1 MKLIIAAAV
10 VACAAVCGFLF
21 QDQTYRLRAV
31 GQPSDQVTLDHRD
44 SPYSS
49 ITWVASPNDDFL
61 QLRFFDRVE
70 GGICLHPSW
79 DELIELAKTA
89 PTLSHLVPQAGAAT
103 KLPPGRDWPF
113 SWVPNPGCLSNSAY
127 IRLFPISVLLN
138 QHLMTAA
145 KGEFRATTPRIM
157 VVGLGSGIGLAT
169 LAYHFPLAAITV
181 VDIDQVVV
189 DMVRDHFPLL
199 RWLGEQKLAD
209 GTPRLRFMVRDARQF
224 IRYDAAREAA
234 AGKPYDVVVL
244 DAYTAGSTIPPHL
257 MTREFF
263 EQIAAIL
270 DPNGLV
276 MANVIGSYTQEP
288 GSRSNKHLVVGGA
301 IRTFRAAG
309 LSEVWNFPVMT
320 MEDPGRFDPTRQRNN
335 IIIASRQKVDPV
347 ANHAGWER
355 LRAFV
360 PYPELSGGHYLSSSY
375 LLIDTRDRRYISA
388 SAAGPLIDLA
398 DPGLR
403 TRMTADAG
411 SPDGPQWPK
420 LWDTSDRAEI
430 AKTYGLLSEAV
441 AKGVIKRMPRGWED
455 YEQATALRR
464 NETDWVLSAQ
474 ETYRIAVITAKD
486 PMHSGEKLVGELEGP
501 ARETMAA
508 PFIPDA
514 PLFTDQRPNA
524 DIFNN

>member
-10 VACAAVCGFLF
+10 VACAALCGFLF

-31 GQPSDQVTLDHRD
+31 YQPSDQVALDHRD

-70 GGICLHPSW
+70 GGICMHPSW
-79 DELIELAKTA
+79 DDLIELARTA
-89 PTLSHLVPQAGAAT
+89 PTLAHLVPAPGAAPQ
-103 KLPPGRDWPF
+103 LPGGRDWPLD
-113 SWVPNPGCLSNSAY
+113 WVPNPGCLSNSPY

-138 QHLMTAA
+138 QRLMAAA
-145 KGEFRATTPRIM
+145 KNDFRATTPRIM
-157 VVGLGSGIGLAT
+157 VVGLGSGIGIAT

-199 RWLGEQKLAD
+199 RWLSGQKLAD
-209 GTPRLRFMVRDARQF
+209 GTPRLRFVVRDARQF

-263 EQIAAIL
+263 EQVAAIL
-270 DPNGLV
+270 DPHGLV
-276 MANVIGSYTQEP
+276 MANVIGSYTQE
-288 GSRSNKHLVVGGA
+288 GGNGSNKHLVVGGA

-309 LSEVWNFPVMT
+309 LTEVWNFPVMT
-320 MEDPGRFDPTRQRNN
+320 MEDPGRFDPSRQRNN
-335 IIIASRQKVDPV
+335 IVIASRQKVDP
-347 ANHAGWER
+347 AGNHAGWER

-360 PYPELSGGHYLSSSY
+360 PYPELSGGRYLSSSY
-375 LLIDTRDRRYISA
+375 LLIDTSNRRYISA
-388 SAAGPLIDLA
+388 SAASPLLDLA

-403 TRMTADAG
+403 GRLTPDPS

-420 LWDTSDRAEI
+420 LWDSTDRKEI
-430 AKTYGLLSEAV
+430 ANTYALLAGAV
-441 AKGVIKRMPRGWED
+441 AKGTLKRLPRGWED
-455 YEQATALRR
+455 YEQASALRR
-464 NETDWVLSAQ
+464 TETDWVLAAQ
-474 ETYRIAVITAKD
+474 ETFRIAVITAKD
-486 PMHSGEKLVGELEGP
+486 PMHGGEKLVGELEGKS
-501 ARETMAA
+501 RETMAA